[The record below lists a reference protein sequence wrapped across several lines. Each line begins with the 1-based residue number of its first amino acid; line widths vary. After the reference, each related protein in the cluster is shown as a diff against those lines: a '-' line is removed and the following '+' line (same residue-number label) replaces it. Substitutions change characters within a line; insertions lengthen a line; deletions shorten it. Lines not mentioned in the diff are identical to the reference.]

1 MKKEHE
7 QGVLLDHNYDGIQE
21 LDNDLPK
28 WWLYLF
34 YLTIVFAVVY
44 VFVYHVADVAPNQ
57 MTEYRLEM
65 ESAAEAVAAYK
76 ASLPPEVSI
85 ESLVLLEDAES
96 LSSGKELY
104 IKNCAQCHGQN
115 GEGGIGPNMTDNYW
129 IYGPEFSQVI
139 TIIQNGVISKG
150 MTPWK
155 GILRPQEMQ
164 QIASYVLTLQ
174 GSNPPNAKAPQ
185 GDLYE

>member
-1 MKKEHE
+1 
-7 QGVLLDHNYDGIQE
+7 
-21 LDNDLPK
+21 
-28 WWLYLF
+28 
-34 YLTIVFAVVY
+34 
-44 VFVYHVADVAPNQ
+44 

-155 GILRPQEMQ
+155 GILRPPGNATNSQLCADFTREQ
-164 QIASYVLTLQ
+164 SPQCQSPARGFIRIAGVISAQ
-174 GSNPPNAKAPQ
+174 RS
-185 GDLYE
+185 